1 MGWPEVEMVDI
12 SPNCRI
18 GEDGLNCEPCE
29 QGASTATVDLSNDI
43 AADEDEDV
51 KKKKK
56 KQEKRNEKREKRKKK
71 NNPGAHQDHLQAT
84 AEYHTAATV
93 ERAEKTKERKRDSQE
108 KKDRQL

>member
-1 MGWPEVEMVDI
+1 MVDI

-51 KKKKK
+51 KKKTREKK
-56 KQEKRNEKREKRKKK
+56 RKKRKKK
-71 NNPGAHQDHLQAT
+71 KKEQPRCPPGSPAGDGRISHSSNG
-84 AEYHTAATV
+84 
-93 ERAEKTKERKRDSQE
+93 RACRKDKGEEEGQSGKER
-108 KKDRQL
+108 